1 MRMTPQ
7 EIVKNSDWVKKYGW
21 DWKELYAT
29 LYMAQENSNE
39 FRILRENNTIF
50 FIQIVTPGVAN
61 VDVFNAD
68 PDNTFK
74 KNIVVAINAL
84 KTAGYKQLTFTSQN
98 VMDLNAVRR
107 AGIQIDVSSNGKDAK
122 GHSTFVGVVHV

>member
-1 MRMTPQ
+1 VRMTPQ

-122 GHSTFVGVVHV
+122 VIQHLLE

>member
-21 DWKELYAT
+21 DWKRLYAT
-29 LYMAQENSNE
+29 LYKAQENSNE
-39 FRILRENNTIF
+39 FRLLRENNTIF
-50 FIQIVTPGVAN
+50 FIQIISPGVAN

-68 PDNTFK
+68 PDKIFK
-74 KNIVVAINAL
+74 NNIIVGINAL
-84 KTAGYKQLTFTSQN
+84 KNAGYKQLTFTSQN

-107 AGIQIDVSSNGKDAK
+107 SGIPIDVSSNGKDIK